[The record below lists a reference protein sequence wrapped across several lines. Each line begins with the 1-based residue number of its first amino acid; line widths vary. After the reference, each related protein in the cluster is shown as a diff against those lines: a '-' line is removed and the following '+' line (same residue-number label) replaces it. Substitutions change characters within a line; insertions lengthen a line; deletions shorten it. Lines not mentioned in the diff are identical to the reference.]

1 MNHGKIFTLTEGG
14 GYHREDGGQRQ
25 GGGGGGHRERAQ
37 QGRHLR
43 APGGKHE
50 FHTHVSQ

>member
-14 GYHREDGGQRQ
+14 GYHRGDGGQRQ
-25 GGGGGGHRERAQ
+25 GGGGGGHRDRAQ

-43 APGGKHE
+43 APGRKHADLE
-50 FHTHVSQ
+50 L